1 MEDYL
6 WDKTGEPDPEI
17 ERLEELLGELRF
29 HSSTLKMPVPA
40 PSLRIATL
48 KSSRQTFTPY
58 LAIAATLAFLTL
70 AGGLWLSLHSR
81 NRIGE
86 QPSTLAQKNAP
97 ALIKEDLKSD
107 HKATD
112 NKTAENNL
120 REEQTLQSRQEGKSN
135 LPHSVVALASQ
146 RGARQRLNNRQL
158 ESNSLNAKASKTLR
172 EEREREER
180 ARGEEAKDQLIMAL
194 RLASAKLNL
203 AQKKVQGKP
212 ETISSHS

>member
-40 PSLRIATL
+40 PPLQIATPKL
-48 KSSRQTFTPY
+48 SRQTFAPY
-58 LAIAATLAFLTL
+58 LAIAATLAFLAL
-70 AGGLWLSLHSR
+70 AGGLWLSLHSQ
-81 NRIGE
+81 NRVDE
-86 QPSTLAQKNAP
+86 QAAAQAPKNAP
-97 ALIKEDLKSD
+97 APINEAVTSGNSIAKNQLPEVRKEQSSHKRDLNKSQTVMPSI
-107 HKATD
+107 AQGVVLQRQ
-112 NKTAENNL
+112 NN
-120 REEQTLQSRQEGKSN
+120 SR
-135 LPHSVVALASQ
+135 
-146 RGARQRLNNRQL
+146 L
-158 ESNSLNAKASKTLR
+158 ESNSLNAKVRQTLR
-172 EEREREER
+172 DSREREER